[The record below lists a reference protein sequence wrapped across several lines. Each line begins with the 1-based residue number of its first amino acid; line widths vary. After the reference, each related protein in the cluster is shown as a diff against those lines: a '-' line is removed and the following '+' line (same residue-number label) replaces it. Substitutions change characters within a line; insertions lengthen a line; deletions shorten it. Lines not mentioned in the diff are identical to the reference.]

1 MGIYVNPPRG
11 YGTKEEWLEKHKAK
25 WIRAHEFCTH
35 TPNRNGLIGVCL
47 VDNGPFTALAVA
59 DSIDEAEAFF
69 CRSGDLRPKHFFLVL
84 LEDLLKEDAGL
95 EHKDVERLKKLQEP
109 ES

>member
-25 WIRAHEFCTH
+25 WIQAYEFCTY
-35 TPNRNGLIGVCL
+35 TPNYCGLIGVCL
-47 VDNGPFTALAVA
+47 VDNGAFTALAVA
-59 DSIDEAEAFF
+59 DSIEEAEAF
-69 CRSGDLRPKHFFLVL
+69 CRLGDSRPKHFFLVP

-95 EHKDVERLKKLQEP
+95 DHQDVERLKKLQEP